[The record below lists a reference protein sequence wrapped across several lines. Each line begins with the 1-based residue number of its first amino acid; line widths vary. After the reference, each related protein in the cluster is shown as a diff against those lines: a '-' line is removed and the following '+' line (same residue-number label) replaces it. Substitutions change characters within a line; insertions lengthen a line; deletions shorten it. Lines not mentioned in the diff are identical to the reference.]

1 LVNQTLKRPV
11 MTPKKNRSIWF
22 WLFWVL
28 VAGLVLTSLWFFHQA
43 SGPVKYV
50 DSKSKIAKS
59 DATFDITLNKK
70 QINALVAH
78 YLNDS
83 DNSGFTFDVSDQVMM
98 YGSTKFLGQ
107 KFNFGMALDP
117 QVTTNGNIILKAKS
131 LAIGNLS
138 LPVSTVMS
146 FVRSSYDAPKYVTIM
161 PKKKE
166 IFVDMSQLPTTQ
178 GLTFRAKIIDMKAD
192 QFVFEGGL
200 VDEKK

>member
-1 LVNQTLKRPV
+1 MVNQTLKRPV
-11 MTPKKNRSIWF
+11 MTPKKHRSIWF

-83 DNSGFTFDVSDQVMM
+83 DNSGFTFDVS
-98 YGSTKFLGQ
+98 
-107 KFNFGMALDP
+107 
-117 QVTTNGNIILKAKS
+117 
-131 LAIGNLS
+131 
-138 LPVSTVMS
+138 
-146 FVRSSYDAPKYVTIM
+146 
-161 PKKKE
+161 
-166 IFVDMSQLPTTQ
+166 
-178 GLTFRAKIIDMKAD
+178 
-192 QFVFEGGL
+192 
-200 VDEKK
+200 